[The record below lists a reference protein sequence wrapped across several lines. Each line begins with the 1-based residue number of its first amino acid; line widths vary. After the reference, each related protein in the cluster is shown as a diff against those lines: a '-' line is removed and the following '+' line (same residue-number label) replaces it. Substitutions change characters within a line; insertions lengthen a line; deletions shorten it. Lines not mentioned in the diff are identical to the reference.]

1 MRRGATNASGFGGRV
16 GAPNEVAMRIA
27 VVTNVMP
34 FPADS
39 GTRIRVAR
47 IVRALRGAH
56 DVTLVSLEPGD
67 AAAAAST
74 LGVPVA
80 VEPVRTRRALAPVAV
95 APETTAALWRAIERW
110 RADAVHLQGT
120 FSAAA
125 AALQRG
131 SAVPAVVD
139 DACVYHV
146 SHERAARVAPTALG
160 RARERMRHWRL
171 RRYETALARR
181 AAAVVSVSEDEAA
194 LVRGMAPATRVVV
207 APNGVDVDAVKP
219 TPPGDAALFVGLLS
233 YAPNRDAMTWFAR
246 EVLPRLGATGPEVL
260 VAGRD
265 PGPELAA
272 LAAAAPRLRL
282 LGFVP
287 DLAPVYA
294 RAGVFVNP
302 MRGGG
307 GTRLKMLGAMAAGK
321 AVVSTTI
328 GAEGIALTPGRDV
341 VVADRPAAFADAV
354 RSLLADPAEAARLGR
369 AARALVEARYRWE
382 ACLTPLERLYA
393 SLGRREAIA

>member
-1 MRRGATNASGFGGRV
+1 MK
-16 GAPNEVAMRIA
+16 IA

-34 FPADS
+34 CPADS
-39 GTRIRVAR
+39 GTRIRVAQ
-47 IVRALRGAH
+47 IVRALRSGH
-56 DVTLVSLEPGD
+56 DVTVLSLEAGD
-67 AAAAAST
+67 ARGAASA
-74 LGVPVA
+74 LGVPVTSLPA
-80 VEPVRTRRALAPVAV
+80 RARRALAPVAV
-95 APETTAALWRAIERW
+95 APETTAALWRAVGDW

-125 AALQRG
+125 VALQRG
-131 SAVPAVVD
+131 RPRVPAVLD

-146 SHERAARVAPTALG
+146 SYRRAAEVAPTALG
-160 RARERMRHWRL
+160 RARGLMRSWRL
-171 RRYETALARR
+171 KRFETALARR
-181 AAAVVSVSEDEAA
+181 AAAVVAVSDDEAA
-194 LVRGMAPATRVVV
+194 LLRRMAPATPVVV
-207 APNGVDVDAVKP
+207 APNGVDPGALAL

-246 EVLPRLGATGPEVL
+246 EVLPHLGPAGPEVL

-265 PGPELAA
+265 PGAELAA

-287 DLAPVYA
+287 DLAPLYA

-307 GTRLKMLGAMAAGK
+307 GTRLKMLEAMAAGK
-321 AVVSTTI
+321 AIVSTTI
-328 GAEGIALTPGRDV
+328 GAEGLALTPGRDV
-341 VVADRPAAFADAV
+341 VVADRAPEFAAAV
-354 RSLLADPAEAARLGR
+354 RALLTDPAGAARLGR

-382 ACLTPLERLYA
+382 TCLAPLERLYA
-393 SLGRREAIA
+393 SLARGEATA